1 MYSIKNLV
9 YVLIITF
16 LLVNII
22 LNVELRSKIKGFL
35 NKKIF
40 KSSFLFKDLILGVLI
55 VIVVLWCGNLIK
67 ETITNFKYVNTS
79 VENQEQR
86 LEKSNSL
93 AEKTLI
99 TYKKLIAENQT
110 DLEKSKNPYIPE
122 GFKHTIGEWNTGF
135 VIEDENKNEFVWIPV
150 SNRKNSDGIE
160 ILKKKNFVVQP
171 IVSYYYC
178 YEKENSY
185 EKFIKSSLQ
194 NGGFY
199 ISRYEIKNEEGTPV
213 SKQEGVL
220 WNNITYSEASK
231 ISKNMYKN
239 INSNLLNGFAYD
251 TAFSFILQ
259 DVNSNLKK
267 ESTTKASTNF
277 YKNIY
282 DMLDDIYE
290 ITEEEQFECP
300 IIRGITYKNK
310 YVEENTL
317 DNRLIVEK
325 DYKAENLGFRIMLYK

>member
-9 YVLIITF
+9 YVIIITF

-22 LNVELRSKIKGFL
+22 LNVELRAKIKGFL

-40 KSSFLFKDLILGVLI
+40 KSNFLFKDLILGVLI

-67 ETITNFKYVNTS
+67 ETITNFRYINTS
-79 VENQEQR
+79 VENQEQL

-93 AEKTLI
+93 AEETLKN
-99 TYKKLIAENQT
+99 YRRLIEENQT
-110 DLEKSKNPYIPE
+110 DLEKCKNPYIPD

-150 SNRKNSDGIE
+150 SNRKNGENIE
-160 ILKKKNFVVQP
+160 ILKKRNFVVQP
-171 IVSYYYC
+171 NISYYYC
-178 YEKENSY
+178 YEKEASY
-185 EKFIKSSLQ
+185 QESLKSSLQ

-199 ISRYEIKNEEGTPV
+199 ISRYEIRKDGETPV
-213 SKQEGVL
+213 SKQDVKI
-220 WNNITYSEASK
+220 WNNITNSEASK
-231 ISKNMYKN
+231 FAKNMYTN
-239 INSNLLNGFAYD
+239 INSSLLTGFAYD

-259 DVNSNLKK
+259 EVNLKLKK
-267 ESTTKASTNF
+267 ESTNRASTNI

-282 DMLDDIYE
+282 DMIDDTYE
-290 ITEEEQFECP
+290 FTEEEQFECP

-310 YVEENTL
+310 YIEENTL

-325 DYKAENLGFRIMLYK
+325 DYSAENLGFRIMLYK